1 MTLEEALKKHEDINE
16 ILEQGYL
23 LRDFLALNHSV
34 SENISEA
41 ANINTQASFLIA
53 KLIICQEKYEG
64 IYKRRLCDTEV
75 PLVTLSEE

>member
-53 KLIICQEKYEG
+53 KLIIF
-64 IYKRRLCDTEV
+64 
-75 PLVTLSEE
+75 

>member
-1 MTLEEALKKHEDINE
+1 MTIEEALKKHEDIKE

-41 ANINTQASFLIA
+41 ANINTQGQFFDCEINYLFGKIRGY
-53 KLIICQEKYEG
+53 I
-64 IYKRRLCDTEV
+64 
-75 PLVTLSEE
+75 